1 MRLEFNE
8 NEGRGKTVD
17 YKFETKLRFLQ
28 NEDLSLTPK
37 PVKTPKNNG
46 DIISH
51 RDRHLYEPDKIIK
64 ERQTLTFSYPKVEI
78 KLVDLR
84 MPQYGV
90 ANAPL

>member
-28 NEDLSLTPK
+28 NDETPVS
-37 PVKTPKNNG
+37 PRPCKTPRNNG

-51 RDRHLYEPDKIIK
+51 RDRYEYEPPKIIK
-64 ERQTLTFSYPKVEI
+64 ER
-78 KLVDLR
+78 
-84 MPQYGV
+84 
-90 ANAPL
+90 